1 MIKPNFVTGKNVLEF
16 TPFFGQCNKPRGLII
31 DTNFF
36 FYLICDDLSISS

>member
-16 TPFFGQCNKPRGLII
+16 TPFFWQRNKPRGLII

-36 FYLICDDLSISS
+36 FT